1 MADSSLQKI
10 KKDIDDLQKIEKD
23 LLSTLDTNPNL
34 TVEQKKELYT
44 KVNGV
49 TNMRI
54 RLYQTLNDASGMY
67 KDILAGSQEKLELQ
81 TDAIG
86 IMERELDNTKKR
98 IDALSSDKNNK
109 MRLVEV
115 NEYYGSKYS
124 EQAGLMKIIVLTLIP
139 VIIVTFLKKKY
150 LAAYMPDI
158 MYYIL
163 IIGIFITGG
172 VFFVL
177 KLGNYMT
184 RDSMNYQEFDWGFNK
199 GNAPKPSN
207 MTEVDPWLM
216 PEMKLGACIDKDCCA
231 DGTEYDEDKNKCV
244 VKSEESITV
253 KQKLHKLCP
262 VDLDAAGMISK
273 GNIATYQDYLLGACT
288 TAGTCDSTTPDPI
301 SKKLLN
307 KTENCGA
314 WHLDSVGLWWDQPN
328 KKWSETVLRY

>member
-23 LLSTLDTNPNL
+23 LLSTLETNPNL

-67 KDILAGSQEKLELQ
+67 KDILEGSQEKLELQ

-139 VIIVTFLKKKY
+139 VIIVAFLNKRFF
-150 LAAYMPDI
+150 LPDI
-158 MYYIL
+158 VYYIL

-207 MTEVDPWLM
+207 IATTDPWLI
-216 PEMKLGACIDKDCCA
+216 PEMKFGACVDKDCCA
-231 DGTEYDEDKNKCV
+231 EGTVYNEDRNKCV
-244 VKSEESITV
+244 PEKTTDGFTCVT
-253 KQKLHKLCP
+253 KQ
-262 VDLDAAGMISK
+262 V
-273 GNIATYQDYLLGACT
+273 
-288 TAGTCDSTTPDPI
+288 
-301 SKKLLN
+301 
-307 KTENCGA
+307 
-314 WHLDSVGLWWDQPN
+314 
-328 KKWSETVLRY
+328 